1 MSCTLD
7 ARVLALLHHSS
18 AQSTVL
24 PRTSSDLDRTAALE
38 PTDDL
43 LLGGHPI
50 HDPSPPSANLRAVH
64 RHLRNG
70 DAIKAR
76 RAATGAP
83 VGSVADPRIRALLA
97 AKYVDPVE
105 WISPTDESILRDK
118 TVPIDRTTLYVEDT
132 TILQSHILGKKRGS

>member
-1 MSCTLD
+1 
-7 ARVLALLHHSS
+7 
-18 AQSTVL
+18 L
-24 PRTSSDLDRTAALE
+24 PHTSSDLGRTATLE

-50 HDPSPPSANLRAVH
+50 PDPSPPSANLRAVH

-83 VGSVADPRIRALLA
+83 VGSVADPRTRALLA
-97 AKYVDPVE
+97 AKYVANPVE
-105 WISPTDESILRDK
+105 WMSPTDESILRDK
-118 TVPIDRTTLYVEDT
+118 MVPIDRTALYVEDT
-132 TILQSHILGKKRGS
+132 TILQSHIIQTVSGPNQYLHFLNRCPHYPCVA